1 MYFINSLTGF
11 FFQETKKLLNKVKV
25 MFYVMVYNSKIM
37 VFSYVF
43 YKLSNGSFFS
53 GNKKAINYSKSYI
66 LNMLIILIKS

>member
-11 FFQETKKLLNKVKV
+11 FFQETKKLLNKVKI

-43 YKLSNGSFFS
+43 YKLSNGSFFFQET
-53 GNKKAINYSKSYI
+53 KK
-66 LNMLIILIKS
+66 LLIKVKVTF

>member
-1 MYFINSLTGF
+1 MVFSYVFYKLSNGFF
-11 FFQETKKLLNKVKV
+11 FFQETKKLLNKVNV

-53 GNKKAINYSKSYI
+53 GNKKAIN
-66 LNMLIILIKS
+66 

>member
-11 FFQETKKLLNKVKV
+11 FFKRQKKLLNKVKV

-43 YKLSNGSFFS
+43 YKLSNGSFFQET
-53 GNKKAINYSKSYI
+53 KK
-66 LNMLIILIKS
+66 LLIKVKVTF

>member
-1 MYFINSLTGF
+1 MVFSYVFCKLSNGF

-43 YKLSNGSFFS
+43 YKLSNGFFFQET
-53 GNKKAINYSKSYI
+53 KK
-66 LNMLIILIKS
+66 LLITVKVTF

>member
-43 YKLSNGSFFS
+43 YKLSNGSFFQET
-53 GNKKAINYSKSYI
+53 KKLS
-66 LNMLIILIKS
+66 IKVKVTF

>member
-11 FFQETKKLLNKVKV
+11 FFQETKKLLNKLKV

-43 YKLSNGSFFS
+43 HKLSNGSFFS
-53 GNKKAINYSKSYI
+53 GNKKAIH
-66 LNMLIILIKS
+66 